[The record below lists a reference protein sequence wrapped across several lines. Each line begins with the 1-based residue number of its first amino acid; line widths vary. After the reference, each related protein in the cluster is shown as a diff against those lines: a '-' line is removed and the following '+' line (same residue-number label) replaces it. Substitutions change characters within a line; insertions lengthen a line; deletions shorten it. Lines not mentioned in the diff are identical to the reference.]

1 MQQLSGINLITYY
14 APVIFQKSVG
24 LSRSTSL
31 LLAGFN
37 GLAYFVSSLVPIPL
51 IERVG
56 RRPLMLIGVGGQA
69 ICMAILAAMT
79 VTIGDKTKGIVAT
92 AMLFLFNFF
101 FSVGS
106 LAIPWLYPA
115 EINST
120 RTRMHGAA
128 IATGSNWIFTFL
140 VVMITPICVQNLGYK
155 TYVMFAIFNFS
166 FIFLTYFYYPET
178 KGLQLEAVN
187 ELFEDT
193 QRWAIGPVN
202 TKKYIDAVKTHVDD
216 SPGYLGTPQD
226 EKSDIMEKTSSA

>member
-1 MQQLSGINLITYY
+1 MVQQLQQEVTG
-14 APVIFQKSVG
+14 
-24 LSRSTSL
+24 
-31 LLAGFN
+31 
-37 GLAYFVSSLVPIPL
+37 AYKPTPDPFDPHF
-51 IERVG
+51 
-56 RRPLMLIGVGGQA
+56 
-69 ICMAILAAMT
+69 T
-79 VTIGDKTKGIVAT
+79 DT
-92 AMLFLFNFF
+92 LFRL
-101 FSVGS
+101 
-106 LAIPWLYPA
+106 
-115 EINST
+115 
-120 RTRMHGAA
+120 R
-128 IATGSNWIFTFL
+128 IFTFL

-226 EKSDIMEKTSSA
+226 EKSDIMEKASSA